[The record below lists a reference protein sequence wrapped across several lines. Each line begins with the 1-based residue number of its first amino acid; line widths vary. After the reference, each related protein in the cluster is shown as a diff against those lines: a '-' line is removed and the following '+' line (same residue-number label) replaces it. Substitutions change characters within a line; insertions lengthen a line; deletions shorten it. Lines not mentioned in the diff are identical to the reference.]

1 MLLIIKITLYG
12 FIILVYLILV
22 YIMLQRF
29 ENFKK
34 NKDKNINKTKVE
46 YNLYNFSIQTIY
58 TGHQFESLINM
69 SFINII
75 DFENPESVYTNYG
88 CVIFYKNNDINLYKL
103 NNIKNFLQALALI
116 SYVYNFKTKSE

>member
-1 MLLIIKITLYG
+1 MLLIIKIILYG
-12 FIILVYLILV
+12 FIILVCLILV

-34 NKDKNINKTKVE
+34 NKDKNINKTRVE

-69 SFINII
+69 SFINIVN
-75 DFENPESVYTNYG
+75 FENPESIYTNYD
-88 CVIFYKNNDINLYKL
+88 CVIFYKNNNINLCKL

>member
-1 MLLIIKITLYG
+1 
-12 FIILVYLILV
+12 
-22 YIMLQRF
+22 MLQRF

-34 NKDKNINKTKVE
+34 NKDKNINKTRVE

-69 SFINII
+69 SFIDII
-75 DFENPESVYTNYG
+75 NFENPESIYTNYG
-88 CVIFYKNNDINLYKL
+88 CVIFYKNNNINLYKL

-116 SYVYNFKTKSE
+116 SHVYNFRTKGE